1 MKVTDAVRLKGLDL
15 KNRFVMA
22 PIKTALNGPGGK
34 VTGEAE
40 AFYERIASGGTALV
54 TLEPAAVSATGAE
67 HPKQLRLHDDEH
79 VPELKKLIEAVRRG
93 GALATVHL
101 NHAGRAANPKVI
113 GGSPVAPSAM
123 TCPVTGARATE
134 LSDAEIERILD
145 DFKTAAQRAVAAGA
159 DAIEM
164 QCGHGYLVAQ
174 FLSART
180 NHRQDRWAEPL
191 AFAED
196 VLKQVFDGA
205 GSTPVIVRISGKEF
219 VEDGLEP
226 ENLTDFLSVLAAYGP
241 AALHVGFGNSCDSP
255 AWYFGHMA
263 LPEKPQ
269 IDALRNIRSMTS
281 LPVIITGRMGYPDR
295 IREVLDEGLADMI
308 GLGRPLI
315 ADPDFP
321 DKMIRGDEDSILLCG
336 ACLQACLGK
345 VKKGEPI
352 ACMGNPWVTEPV
364 AEPAAVARSV
374 MVVGS
379 GPAGIAAA
387 VTAAERGHRV
397 SLFEQKED
405 LGGQLAFAVQ
415 PRSKTTMSRLLR
427 GMVARLNRSRV
438 EVHTGTKVTPELV
451 KQENPDA
458 VVLATGTHQ
467 HWPEI
472 ENLDS
477 QNVLTSFEFFAA
489 HGQVTGERILVLG
502 AGMVGLEVAEMLLA
516 EGKTVVA
523 CRRSETIG
531 ADMDPI
537 SRKLLLDRIGN
548 NPDLALM
555 PGTTLTRFTAKNV
568 EGIMGGHEITLD
580 PFDTVILCSGMEPET
595 GLAKDLEDFPG
606 EVIIIGDADTPANID
621 HAFRQGVAV
630 GNRL

>member
-1 MKVTDAVRLKGLDL
+1 MKVTDALQLQGLSL

-22 PIKTALNGPGGK
+22 PIKTALNKPGGE
-34 VTGEAE
+34 VTGETV
-40 AFYERIASGGTALV
+40 AFYERIAAGGTALI
-54 TLEPAAVSATGAE
+54 TLEPAAVSPDGAE
-67 HPKQLRLHDDEH
+67 HPKQIRLHDQENI
-79 VPELKKLIEAVRRG
+79 EGLRKLVEAVHRG
-93 GALATVHL
+93 GALAAVHL

-113 GGSPVAPSAM
+113 GGAPVAPSAM
-123 TCPVTGARATE
+123 ACPVTGARAVE
-134 LSDAEIERILD
+134 LSDEAIERIIG
-145 DFKTAAQRAVAAGA
+145 DFGAAARRAVEAGA
-159 DAIEM
+159 DAVEL

-174 FLSART
+174 FLSGRT
-180 NHRQDRWAEPL
+180 NRRQDRWAEPL
-191 AFAED
+191 AFARE
-196 VLKQVFDGA
+196 VLQQVFDGV

-219 VEDGLEP
+219 VEGGLEP
-226 ENLTDFLSVLAAYGP
+226 GNLASFLSVLEEFGP

-269 IDALRNIRSMTS
+269 IDVLRNIRSMTS
-281 LPVIITGRMGYPDR
+281 LPVVITGRMGYPDR
-295 IREVLDEGLADMI
+295 IREVLDEGVADMI

-321 DKMIRGDEDSILLCG
+321 DKMMRGDEESILLCG

-364 AEPAAVARSV
+364 SEPAAEPRTV

-387 VTAAERGHRV
+387 VTAAERGHGV
-397 SLFEQKED
+397 TLFEQKD
-405 LGGQLAFAVQ
+405 YLGGQLAFAVQ
-415 PRSKTTMSRLLR
+415 PQSKTTMSRLLDS
-427 GMVARLNRSRV
+427 MVVRLNRSPV
-438 EVHTGTKVTPELV
+438 VVHTGTEVTLELV
-451 KQENPDA
+451 TRENPDV
-458 VVLATGTHQ
+458 VVLATGTRQ

-477 QNVLTSFEFFAA
+477 QNVITSFEFFER
-489 HGQVTGERILVLG
+489 HGLVGGKRILILG

-516 EGKTVVA
+516 QGKTVVA
-523 CRRSETIG
+523 CRRSDTIG

-548 NPDLALM
+548 NPQLALM
-555 PGTTLTRFTAKNV
+555 PGTNLTRFTDQNV
-568 EGIMGGHEITLD
+568 EGVCDGRGITLD
-580 PFDTVILCSGMEPET
+580 PFDAVILCSGMEPET
-595 GLAKDLEDFPG
+595 SLADGLRDYPG
-606 EVIIIGDADTPANID
+606 EVVIIGDADTPSNID